1 MASGGYGEKTD
12 EKIAE
17 LIIHFVDIQ
26 SSSGLLLIGEIN
38 SVSSHLEIS
47 VPFLSRYY
55 SFNFGDS
62 LSFADPAHCTIQLL
76 CADKGIS
83 IFNISIWSSG
93 SFDCL
98 SYRFTWKRS
107 VWPYRAKN

>member
-1 MASGGYGEKTD
+1 MK
-12 EKIAE
+12 KLQE

-26 SSSGLLLIGEIN
+26 SSSGLLLIGKIN

-62 LSFADPAHCTIQLL
+62 LSFADPVNCSIQFLS
-76 CADKGIS
+76 ADKGIS
-83 IFNISIWSSG
+83 IFNIGVWSPRNFD
-93 SFDCL
+93 SF

-107 VWPYRAKN
+107 VWPCRAKN

>member
-1 MASGGYGEKTD
+1 MV
-12 EKIAE
+12 
-17 LIIHFVDIQ
+17 HFVDIQ
-26 SSSGLLLIGEIN
+26 SSLGLLLISKVN

-47 VPFLSRYY
+47 VPFLSGYY

-62 LSFADPAHCTIQLL
+62 LPFADPVNCAIQFL
-76 CADKGIS
+76 CADEGIS

-107 VWPYRAKN
+107 VRPYRAKN

>member
-1 MASGGYGEKTD
+1 MV
-12 EKIAE
+12 
-17 LIIHFVDIQ
+17 HFVDIQ
-26 SSSGLLLIGEIN
+26 SSSGLLLISKVN

-47 VPFLSRYY
+47 VPFLSGYY

-62 LSFADPAHCTIQLL
+62 LPFADPVNCAIQLL

-107 VWPYRAKN
+107 VWLSRAKN

>member
-1 MASGGYGEKTD
+1 MK
-12 EKIAE
+12 KLQE

-26 SSSGLLLIGEIN
+26 SFSGLLLISEIN

-47 VPFLSRYY
+47 VLFLSGYY
-55 SFNFGDS
+55 SFNFGGS
-62 LSFADPAHCTIQLL
+62 LSFADPVNCAIQFLG
-76 CADKGIS
+76 ADKEFS
-83 IFNISIWSSG
+83 IFNIGVWSPRN
-93 SFDCL
+93 FNCL